1 MPPRQSQVKEGGA
14 LRGGS
19 ARLSRVGESA
29 SAVSAGER
37 GIEQSFGRAAS
48 VLDALVQSRGGGLRF
63 TDLMRVTGFSK
74 ATLHRLLSGL
84 ATYGF
89 VDVEHPGARYF
100 LGFRLGAWVS
110 AAHNRH
116 GLAERAAPIVRRL
129 SEAVQETA
137 YLSVR
142 VGEMA
147 VCLVVQEGRAA
158 IRALPLSPGDR
169 SALGVG
175 SASAAILGAMTDE
188 AEIGEILAAPEHI
201 AYCTRRK
208 VSEEHIRRHIARAR
222 KQGYALVDD
231 LNPDMTGLGVPIFD
245 HEGRAVA
252 ALSVATI
259 HTRMR
264 DPANRD
270 AILREVRE
278 AAAKLS
284 PLFRQWTAAGRVSAG

>member
-1 MPPRQSQVKEGGA
+1 MPTRPSPVKKGA
-14 LRGGS
+14 AVQGES
-19 ARLSRVGESA
+19 IQPSHVGETA

-48 VLDALVQSRGGGLRF
+48 VLDALVLSRGEGLRF
-63 TDLMRVTGFSK
+63 TDLMHQTGFSK

-84 ATYGF
+84 LTYGF
-89 VDVEHPGARYF
+89 VDAEHPGPRYF

-142 VGEMA
+142 AGEMA
-147 VCLVVQEGRAA
+147 VCLVLQEGRAA

-175 SASAAILGAMTDE
+175 SASAAILGALTDD
-188 AEIGEILAAPEHI
+188 AEIGEILAAPAHV
-201 AYCTRRK
+201 AYCARRN
-208 VSEEHIRRHIARAR
+208 VSQEHIRRHLARVR
-222 KQGYALVDD
+222 EQGYALVDD

-264 DPANRD
+264 HPSDRE
-270 AILREVRE
+270 AILRDVRE
-278 AAAKLS
+278 AALKLN
-284 PLFRQWTAAGRVSAG
+284 PLFRQWTLATRTPGE